1 MRSWRLIFY
10 KLGNGA
16 VIMFPI
22 RYIPLAVLSLSLA
35 VSTLLPQYAVA
46 QSVNYDYEISG
57 ETCIGRNTNSEVGK
71 SLRRVNGSLKNI
83 HEELTAT
90 VYCPIVL
97 PRLETNT
104 SGPGF
109 KYHLRTIGAQV
120 VFISNNPPIQ
130 EVVCGLSIL
139 NWLGMIVANKRGEGF
154 LGPVE
159 GGPGSSWSAYLAFVE
174 MEFTEQDA
182 LDPSK
187 GSRFTVKCG
196 LPPLSELTQVFVH
209 TNYYKTEDDPQ

>member
-1 MRSWRLIFY
+1 
-10 KLGNGA
+10 
-16 VIMFPI
+16 MFTI
-22 RYIPLAVLSLSLA
+22 RYIPLAVLSLSLT

-46 QSVNYDYEISG
+46 QSVNYEYEISG
-57 ETCIGRNTNSEVGK
+57 ETCIGRNANSEVGK

-97 PRLETNT
+97 PRFETTT

-109 KYHLRTIGAQV
+109 KYDLRTIGARV
-120 VFISNNPPIQ
+120 VFVAENPPIQ
-130 EVVCGLSIL
+130 EIVCGLSLL
-139 NWLGMIVANKRGEGF
+139 NFGGEIAANKRGEGF
-154 LGPVE
+154 FGPV
-159 GGPGSSWSAYLAFVE
+159 GDRRTINLAFVE
-174 MEFTEQDA
+174 MEFTEQDRYVF
-182 LDPSK
+182 PN

-196 LPPLSELTQVFVH
+196 LPPLSELTEVFVH